1 LATDWRPERARL
13 GAVGRAH
20 GLDGSFRVEGAVDWF
35 SYARGERVLVAGA
48 ERRIAAR
55 RGGEGTPLVLRLQG
69 LDGRDAAE
77 ALHGAVLE
85 IELERLPEPEEEAFW
100 VFDLVGCDVVCE
112 GRVLGCVR
120 EVLERPANDV
130 LVVEAGDEELLVP
143 FTRDAVTHVDVVARR
158 LELRPDLLAD
168 EEE

>member
-1 LATDWRPERARL
+1 MPASRSLATDWRPL

-55 RGGEGTPLVLRLQG
+55 R
-69 LDGRDAAE
+69 
-77 ALHGAVLE
+77 
-85 IELERLPEPEEEAFW
+85 
-100 VFDLVGCDVVCE
+100 
-112 GRVLGCVR
+112 
-120 EVLERPANDV
+120 
-130 LVVEAGDEELLVP
+130 
-143 FTRDAVTHVDVVARR
+143 
-158 LELRPDLLAD
+158 LELRPDLLAG